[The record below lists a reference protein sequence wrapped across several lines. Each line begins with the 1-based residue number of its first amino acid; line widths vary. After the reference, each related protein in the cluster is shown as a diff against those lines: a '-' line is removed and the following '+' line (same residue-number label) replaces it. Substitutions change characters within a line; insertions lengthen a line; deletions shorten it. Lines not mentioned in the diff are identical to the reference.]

1 MFVLKEG
8 SKKWALLVSLLLKN
22 VNKSGMCM
30 LQGDYLRLFL
40 DDFLI
45 PRTVQK
51 IIIIDN

>member
-1 MFVLKEG
+1 MMFVLKEG

-22 VNKSGMCM
+22 VNKSGMCT

-45 PRTVQK
+45 PHRAE
-51 IIIIDN
+51 NHNY